1 MKTFVLWLAKK
12 YIVSAVNDTLV
23 KYKDNVLKITSKI
36 TLWTERLEKI
46 ILQLKKINARV
57 ADGKITKEEI
67 EESMSELDV
76 LVQEF

>member
-12 YIVSAVNDTLV
+12 YVISAVNDTLV
-23 KYKDNVLKITSKI
+23 KYKDNVLKITNKI

>member
-1 MKTFVLWLAKK
+1 MKNFILWLAKK
-12 YIVSAVNDTLV
+12 YVISAVNDTLV

-67 EESMSELDV
+67 EESVSELDV

>member
-1 MKTFVLWLAKK
+1 MKNFVLWLAKK
-12 YIVSAVNDTLV
+12 YVVSAVNDTLV

-46 ILQLKKINARV
+46 ILQRKKINARV

-76 LVQEF
+76 LVKEF

>member
-12 YIVSAVNDTLV
+12 YVVSAVNDTIV
-23 KYKDNVLKITSKI
+23 KYKDNVLKITNKI

-57 ADGKITKEEI
+57 ADGKITNEEI
-67 EESMSELDV
+67 EESMSELEV
-76 LVQEF
+76 LVKEF

>member
-12 YIVSAVNDTLV
+12 YVVSAVNDTLV
-23 KYKDNVLKITSKI
+23 KYKDNVLKITNKI

-57 ADGKITKEEI
+57 ADGKITNEEI

>member
-12 YIVSAVNDTLV
+12 YVISAVNDTLV

-67 EESMSELDV
+67 ADSMSELDV
-76 LVQEF
+76 LVKEF

>member
-23 KYKDNVLKITSKI
+23 KYKDNVLKITNKI

-67 EESMSELDV
+67 EESVSELDV
-76 LVQEF
+76 LVKEF

>member
-12 YIVSAVNDTLV
+12 YVVSAVNDTLV

>member
-12 YIVSAVNDTLV
+12 YVVSAVNDTLV
-23 KYKDNVLKITSKI
+23 KYKDNVLKITNKI

-76 LVQEF
+76 LVKEF

>member
-1 MKTFVLWLAKK
+1 MKNFVLWLAKK
-12 YIVSAVNDTLV
+12 YVVSAVNDTLV

-76 LVQEF
+76 LVKEF

>member
-23 KYKDNVLKITSKI
+23 KYKDNVLKITNKI

-67 EESMSELDV
+67 VESMSELDV
-76 LVQEF
+76 LVKEF

>member
-12 YIVSAVNDTLV
+12 YVVSAVNDTLV

-57 ADGKITKEEI
+57 SDGNITKEEI

-76 LVQEF
+76 LVKEF

>member
-12 YIVSAVNDTLV
+12 YVVSAVNDTLV
-23 KYKDNVLKITSKI
+23 KYKDNVLKVTSKI

-67 EESMSELDV
+67 EESMSELEV

>member
-36 TLWTERLEKI
+36 TLWIERLEKI

>member
-12 YIVSAVNDTLV
+12 YVVSVVNDTLV

-36 TLWTERLEKI
+36 TLRTERLEKI

-76 LVQEF
+76 LVKEF

>member
-1 MKTFVLWLAKK
+1 MKNFILWLAKK
-12 YIVSAVNDTLV
+12 YVISAVNDTLV

-67 EESMSELDV
+67 EESVSELDV
-76 LVQEF
+76 LVKEF

>member
-12 YIVSAVNDTLV
+12 YVVSAVNDTLV
-23 KYKDNVLKITSKI
+23 KYKDNVLKITNKI

>member
-12 YIVSAVNDTLV
+12 YVVSAVNDTLV
-23 KYKDNVLKITSKI
+23 KYKDNVLKITNKI

-46 ILQLKKINARV
+46 IFQLKKINARV

-76 LVQEF
+76 LVKEF

>member
-12 YIVSAVNDTLV
+12 YVISAVNDTLV
-23 KYKDNVLKITSKI
+23 KYKDNVIKITSKI

>member
-12 YIVSAVNDTLV
+12 YVVSAVNDTLV
-23 KYKDNVLKITSKI
+23 KYKDNVLKVTNKI

>member
-12 YIVSAVNDTLV
+12 YAVSAVNDTLV